1 MGLVGGVTTGSGGKA
16 TTGSEGT
23 DASVGATTEGAT
35 PSVSLASGCPA
46 GPVSPLPSASLLLL
60 NVFISTSTF
69 SCSKAAMTLSVF
81 FAVVYG

>member
-1 MGLVGGVTTGSGGKA
+1 MGGVTTGSGGKA
-16 TTGSEGT
+16 VMGRGA
-23 DASVGATTEGAT
+23 DASVGATTEGAI
-35 PSVSLASGCPA
+35 PSISLAVCSGLVA
-46 GPVSPLPSASLLLL
+46 SPLPSASLLLP